1 MRLLQVLHAAHVSLA
16 VPAIAAAPVRTAH
29 KPPVKKRTLMPKNI
43 LTHTRVKTATGTD
56 IVGLGVSGAPRF
68 TGTVYVLHA
77 FQKKRRLVPEEENH
91 EQENDTRSEAEA
103 CSRISALPNAEE
115 HLVMAASA

>member
-1 MRLLQVLHAAHVSLA
+1 
-16 VPAIAAAPVRTAH
+16 
-29 KPPVKKRTLMPKNI
+29 MPKNI

-68 TGTVYVLHA
+68 TGAVYVLHA

-91 EQENDTRSEAEA
+91 EQENDTRSEA